1 MKSQQFSGTIYF
13 LIDKKGSGLTRYASD
28 DYQSLTWG
36 TSTRSKRI
44 TDNRHIRVHSYE
56 LLHIEFPD
64 SDFGKTLV
72 LVTAAAAPLVYII
85 YRTRLC

>member
-1 MKSQQFSGTIYF
+1 MTFN
-13 LIDKKGSGLTRYASD
+13 
-28 DYQSLTWG
+28 QSLTWG

-56 LLHIEFPD
+56 LLHIDFSD